1 MIVETSKGKTELTLT
16 DKQMSVLMS
25 ALAAA
30 TVNWEE
36 IKDPEVTTTKED
48 LLKLSTYVLVQ
59 TLK

>member
-1 MIVETSKGKTELTLT
+1 MIVVTSKGKTKLTLT

-36 IKDPEVTTTKED
+36 LKDPEVTTTQDD
-48 LLKLSTYVLVQ
+48 LIKLSTYVLEQ
-59 TLK
+59 ASK